1 MATVTPG
8 TQFIGLAANYPTQQL
23 RSALINAQSSA
34 YTIEDI
40 ANSTSGGGI
49 SANGFTVVGPL
60 MANITLPDNST
71 VNYTGPLTMGF
82 GYTLTVPTG
91 TTLNIL

>member
-1 MATVTPG
+1 MATVAPG
-8 TQFIGLAANYPTQQL
+8 TKFIGLSANYQTVER
-23 RSALINAQSSA
+23 RSSLINNESEA

-40 ANSTSGGGI
+40 ANATSGGGI

-60 MANITLPDNST
+60 MANITLPENST
-71 VNYTGPLTMGF
+71 VNYTGPLSMGA
-82 GYTLTVPTG
+82 GYILTVPTG